1 MRRMFLYKPVFRN
14 ITYGAVVITTLY
26 AVYFIT
32 SSNDALPYLRQGP
45 SHISKGRANKV
56 KSAFV
61 HAYNSYEM
69 YAAPHD
75 ELRPWTKIGNDQ

>member
-1 MRRMFLYKPVFRN
+1 MLLSKPVFRN
-14 ITYGAVVITTLY
+14 ITYGAAFLTTLY

-32 SSNDALPYLRQGP
+32 SPNDALPYLRDKGP
-45 SHISKGRANKV
+45 SRISKGRANKV

-75 ELRPWTKIGNDQ
+75 ELRPGTKIGNDQ